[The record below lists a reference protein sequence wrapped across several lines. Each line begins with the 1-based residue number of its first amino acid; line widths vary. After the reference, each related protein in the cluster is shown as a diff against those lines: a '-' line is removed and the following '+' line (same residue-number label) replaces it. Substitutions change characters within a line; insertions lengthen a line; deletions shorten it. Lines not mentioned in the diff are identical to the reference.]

1 MPGVIFSPFHAA
13 EGPSNVCA
21 FLVCLSLPMSEC
33 QVPLT
38 EGSPRAQ
45 SVDAGPFRVT
55 EVWFPAHLR
64 LEPHRHDRGSF
75 ATILEGS
82 FELRSMGRSFEC
94 LPSTVLTEPLG
105 NLHGNRFGN
114 QGAHVLVMQ
123 PDLQQDD
130 VFHPCRHFL
139 DRITH
144 IEHGGIRSLAWRLA
158 YELRAPD
165 TASSLAMQGIG
176 FDMLA
181 TAARLQT
188 PRCSMPPAWLGTA
201 EDYIRAHYLD
211 GLSLSALAAEIS
223 IHPTHLARVF
233 RQHYREPI
241 SAFVRRLR
249 LEWAAT
255 QLATSNDSI
264 AHIAQCAGFSDQS
277 HFTRAFKHVMGLPP
291 GRYRRAM
298 KA

>member
-1 MPGVIFSPFHAA
+1 M
-13 EGPSNVCA
+13 
-21 FLVCLSLPMSEC
+21 
-33 QVPLT
+33 
-38 EGSPRAQ
+38 
-45 SVDAGPFRVT
+45 T
-55 EVWFPAHLR
+55 EVWFPAHLK

-82 FELRSMGRSFEC
+82 FDLRSMGRSLEC

-123 PDLQQDD
+123 PDPQQED
-130 VFHPCRHFL
+130 VFYPCRHLL
-139 DRITH
+139 DSITH

-165 TASSLAMQGIG
+165 SASGLAMQGIG

-181 TAARLQT
+181 TAARLHQ
-188 PRCSMPPAWLGTA
+188 PRRSTPPAWLTMV
-201 EDYIRAHYLD
+201 EDYLRAHYLNGVD
-211 GLSLSALAAEIS
+211 LSALATEVDT
-223 IHPTHLARVF
+223 HPTHLSRVF

-255 QLATSNDSI
+255 QLATSGDSI

-277 HFTRAFKHVMGLPP
+277 HFTRAFKQFIGLPP
-291 GRYRRAM
+291 GRYRRAL